1 MECKQP
7 VYKDGKVPNIGL
19 FVPPRSPK
27 RQIGQKMLFLSLST
41 YLFVA
46 MKKYLISTVAVA
58 IAAGLGAPYYFGI
71 KAEETLTAQ
80 QKLLQESGF
89 LTVESHQYDRGWF
102 GATET
107 TVIRLKPT
115 LLQNTQQYLPDNL
128 KTVLQ
133 EPITVVNHIS
143 HGPFAGGFGTQA
155 HVETEF
161 KYHPETEKVLSR
173 FFGQQAP
180 VTMSNTIYFG
190 GSGKLQLSVPAFDY
204 EELSGIKLS
213 WKGLSGN
220 TDYEKD
226 FQSYRHD
233 YTAPSLQ
240 IKLADKGD
248 VSMENL
254 HFQSE
259 TSDGSNKLSLGK
271 SSITLDK
278 FLLQWKEN
286 IDYNVKLNELVN
298 LVTNLQIGAF
308 INPTGSIA
316 PSKIEVSKLKFDTNT
331 NEVDKFINSE
341 GRFQF
346 EELVYGEDKYGP
358 LDINVAAEHLD
369 GKGLQAL
376 KAKLAEVANKKMSEE
391 EIQNALLQTAKNEAS
406 GLFTNDPVLNVKT
419 FKFIMPQG
427 QVDVS
432 GKLAFKGLAAKDLN
446 SLSEMLK
453 KTHADFNVSV
463 PKKLLEQ
470 MAINQARSLFSVNA
484 EDEEAGRAGIEDI
497 NETLRLMVD
506 STVKSMAQE
515 QYLTLEENNIK
526 THLTLQNNEL
536 KLNGK
541 VLQNEPEPD
550 FDEQDMLPENLSSS
564 EAGK

>member
-1 MECKQP
+1 
-7 VYKDGKVPNIGL
+7 
-19 FVPPRSPK
+19 
-27 RQIGQKMLFLSLST
+27 
-41 YLFVA
+41 

-180 VTMSNTIYFG
+180 LSMSNTIYFG

-240 IKLADKGD
+240 LKLADKGD

-259 TSDGSNKLSLGK
+259 TSDGLNKLSLGK

-286 IDYNVKLNELVN
+286 IDYNVKLNELIN

-308 INPTGSIA
+308 VNPTGSIA

-376 KAKLAEVANKKMSEE
+376 KSKLAEVANKKMSEE

-432 GKLAFKGLAAKDLN
+432 GKLAFKGLVAKDFN